1 MQLLLRRL
9 PVLLFFERMAISVS
23 LVSFLTARTE
33 NMTAYVELVVP
44 SDKFPQLLVHIVRRF
59 VLLEVA
65 VLVQSE
71 CFVW

>member
-1 MQLLLRRL
+1 MQLLPRRL

-44 SDKFPQLLVHIVRRF
+44 SDKFR
-59 VLLEVA
+59 
-65 VLVQSE
+65 SY
-71 CFVW
+71 